1 MAEIITEITE
11 KTPIKVAEKFTELD
25 YPSKM
30 YILGAMMGILSKSN
44 AEQNQN
50 KSA

>member
-44 AEQNQN
+44 AENQNQ
-50 KSA
+50 SA